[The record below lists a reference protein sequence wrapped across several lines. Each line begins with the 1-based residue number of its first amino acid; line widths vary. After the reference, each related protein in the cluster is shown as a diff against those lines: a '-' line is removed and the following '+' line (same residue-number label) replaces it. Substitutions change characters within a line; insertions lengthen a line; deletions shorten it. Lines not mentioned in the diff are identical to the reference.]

1 MENKYNK
8 TVLIGR
14 YGRTE
19 HETKIIGTGSSAENE
34 KGYEGVAQYKWM

>member
-8 TVLIGR
+8 AVPIGR

-19 HETKIIGTGSSAENE
+19 HETKIIGTGEQVS
-34 KGYEGVAQYKWM
+34 